1 MNTSVRSFLDGAG
14 PSAIGAILGVSV
26 PLLMSLSVGWQWIV
40 AAIAVG
46 LVFALRRSPFH
57 VLILAG
63 AAGALFVQLGATL
76 PTS

>member
-1 MNTSVRSFLDGAG
+1 MNTSVRSFLDGVG

-26 PLLMSLSVGWQWIV
+26 PLLMSLSMSWQWIV

-63 AAGALFVQLGATL
+63 AAGALFVQFGATL

>member
-1 MNTSVRSFLDGAG
+1 
-14 PSAIGAILGVSV
+14 
-26 PLLMSLSVGWQWIV
+26 LLMSLSVGWQWIV